1 MSLADGTRLG
11 PYEILALIGAGGMGE
26 VYRARDTRLD
36 RMVAIK
42 LLPAEVSNDPDS
54 RARFE
59 REARAVAA
67 LDHPHICGIYDVGSV
82 DGKHYLVMP
91 HLEGQ
96 TLAAR
101 LEKGPLP
108 LAQAL
113 KIAVEIANALDKAHH
128 AGIVHRDLKPGNIM
142 LTRAGATLL
151 DFGLAKA
158 GGAAIAGSA
167 LSMQATAPPNLTAQG
182 TILGTFQYM
191 APEQLEGRDADART
205 DIFAFGAIV
214 YEMLTGRKAFE
225 GKSQASLIAAILDH
239 DPPPISSLHPLTPP
253 QLDHVVKR
261 CLAKAPEDRWQT
273 ASDLAQELKWAE
285 DKRSEAGA
293 IESHRRR
300 AIPLS
305 LAALAAAVVGVVVG
319 IAVWTLRPAP
329 SATTPAVVRL
339 AVTLN
344 AGEEVPAGY
353 PMALSS
359 DGRQLAYIASNR
371 IHLRSMNSLVSRVL
385 AGTEG
390 AQGPFFSPDG
400 QWIGFVA
407 QNKLKKVSTSGGVP
421 QTLSEAV
428 QAGGGSWG
436 PDETIYYAAGAASP
450 IWKIPA
456 AGGSPERVTT
466 LDRSKGEV
474 SHRWPQLL
482 PGGKA
487 LVFTTW
493 TGPGWDER
501 HLHLHVLGTGER
513 RVLLQGAS
521 TGRYVASGQLVYSRA
536 GALLATPFDLGRLE
550 IAAVPPTP
558 VELQVREA
566 SQGAEFAVSDNGM
579 LAYISGN
586 PQGYVSR
593 LVIADR
599 SGTIEPLPAPPQ
611 PYNDPAI
618 SPDGLRAV
626 VTVRAGTHGLW
637 IYDFSRGTLTAL
649 RTKGSAQDPFWT
661 PDGKRIVFRQTLAG
675 YRNLYW
681 RPADG
686 SEDEERLTTSENLHT
701 VGSFTPDGKW
711 LAFSETDP
719 ATSPDIWLLP
729 LSGDRKPQVFLKTPS
744 AEQNPRF
751 SPDGRWLAYVSNE
764 SGRDEVYVRR
774 FPDPGAK
781 WQISTDGGNAPV
793 WSRDGEEL
801 FYRSADKT
809 MVVDVRTRPAFGSP
823 RVLFEGRFPTSTTS
837 VSGYDVFPD
846 GRRFLRPQQ
855 LEPEQPATQVNVVI
869 NWFEDVKR
877 RVPAN

>member
-300 AIPLS
+300 AIPLG

>member
-1 MSLADGTRLG
+1 MALTAGTRLG
-11 PYEILALIGAGGMGE
+11 PYEIQSAIGAGGMGE
-26 VYRARDTRLD
+26 VYKSIDTRLN
-36 RMVAIK
+36 RTVAIK
-42 LLPAEVSNDPDS
+42 VLNPELASDPAFRE
-54 RARFE
+54 RFG
-59 REARAVAA
+59 REAKSISQ
-67 LDHPHICGIYDVGSV
+67 LDHPHICSLYDVGEH
-82 DGKHYLVMP
+82 DGTAFLVMP
-91 HLEGQ
+91 YLQGETLE
-96 TLAAR
+96 TR
-101 LEKGPLP
+101 LKKGALP
-108 LAQAL
+108 LDQAL
-113 KIAVEIANALDKAHH
+113 QYAVQIADALDKAHRKR
-128 AGIVHRDLKPGNIM
+128 IVHRDLKPGNVM
-142 LTRAGATLL
+142 LTKAGAKLL
-151 DFGLAKA
+151 DFGLAKTSEA
-158 GGAAIAGSA
+158 VASDG
-167 LSMQATAPPNLTAQG
+167 LSMLPTTPPNLTAQG
-182 TILGTFQYM
+182 AILGTFQYM
-191 APEQLEGRDADART
+191 APEQLEGKDADART
-205 DIFAFGAIV
+205 DIFAFGAVV

-239 DPPPISSLHPLTPP
+239 DPPPISSFHPLTPP

-261 CLAKAPEDRWQT
+261 SLAKAPEDRWQT

-285 DKRSEAGA
+285 EKRSDAGA
-293 IESHRRR
+293 IESRRPR

-305 LAALAAAVVGVVVG
+305 LAALAAAGVGVVVG
-319 IAVWTLRPAP
+319 VAVWTLRPAP
-329 SATTPAVVRL
+329 SAAVPAVVRL
-339 AVTLN
+339 AATLN
-344 AGEEVPAGY
+344 AGEQVPAGY

-371 IHLRSMNSLVSRVL
+371 MYLRPMNSLVSKVL

-390 AQGPFFSPDG
+390 GQAPFFSPDG

-407 QNKLKKVSTSGGVP
+407 QNKLRKVSTSGGVP

-428 QAGGGSWG
+428 QASGGSWG
-436 PDETIYYAAGAASP
+436 PDETIYHAAGPASP

-466 LDRSKGEV
+466 LDRCKGEV

-487 LVFTTW
+487 LLFTTW

-513 RVLLQGAS
+513 RVLLLGAS
-521 TGRYVASGQLVYSRA
+521 TGRYVAPGQLVYSRA
-536 GALLATPFDLGRLE
+536 GALLTTPFDLARLT

-558 VELQVREA
+558 VELQVREE

-593 LVIADR
+593 LVIVDR
-599 SGTIEPLPAPPQ
+599 RGTIEPLPAPPQ

-637 IYDFSRGTLTAL
+637 IYDFSRATLTAL
-649 RTKGSAQDPFWT
+649 TTKGSAQDPFWT

-681 RPADG
+681 MPADG
-686 SEDEERLTTSENLHT
+686 SGDEERLTTSENLQT
-701 VGSFTPDGKW
+701 VGSFTPDGRW

-719 ATSPDIWLLP
+719 ATAPDIWLLP
-729 LSGDRKPQVFLKTPS
+729 LNGDRKPQVFLKTPFG
-744 AEQNPRF
+744 EQNPRF
-751 SPDGRWLAYVSNE
+751 SPDGQWLAYVSNE

-774 FPDPGAK
+774 FPDSGIK
-781 WQISTDGGNAPV
+781 WRISTDGGNAPV
-793 WSRDGEEL
+793 WTRDGQEL

-809 MVVDVRTRPAFGSP
+809 MAVDVRTRPAFGSP
-823 RVLFEGRFPTSTTS
+823 RVLFEARYATSTTS

-846 GRRFLRPQQ
+846 GRFLRPQQ
-855 LEPEQPATQVNVVI
+855 LEPEQAATQVNVVI

-877 RVPAN
+877 RVPAK